1 MRGLFYKEARSLWQ
15 YGRSYILMVVIF
27 FALSM
32 ANGTQSASGVMWLL
46 YPVFLL
52 ASLPASLLS
61 ADEKDGWMVYC
72 DTLPVTRRQI
82 VTAKY
87 IACAVLAAA
96 VTLLAMAAAVLRGQ
110 TDPLY
115 REQVGSCREFK
126 LVSSM
131 TDGYLMVA
139 EGKADVCICSTG
151 SAKLYAEANGGLAIP
166 DFAFQVNADMQGTRV
181 GMPVGADSLTEFVNG
196 CIDELQEA
204 GQLEAWYQSAVEYA
218 ESLGLE

>member
-1 MRGLFYKEARSLWQ
+1 M
-15 YGRSYILMVVIF
+15 
-27 FALSM
+27 
-32 ANGTQSASGVMWLL
+32 
-46 YPVFLL
+46 
-52 ASLPASLLS
+52 
-61 ADEKDGWMVYC
+61 
-72 DTLPVTRRQI
+72 
-82 VTAKY
+82 
-87 IACAVLAAA
+87 
-96 VTLLAMAAAVLRGQ
+96 
-110 TDPLY
+110 
-115 REQVGSCREFK
+115 
-126 LVSSM
+126 SSM

-166 DFAFQVNADMQGTRV
+166 DFAFPVNADMQGTRV

>member
-52 ASLPASLLS
+52 ASLPASLLN
-61 ADEKDGWMVYC
+61 ADEKDGWMMYC

-82 VTAKY
+82 VTVKY

-96 VTLLAMAAAVLRGQ
+96 VTLLAMATAVLHGQ
-110 TDPLY
+110 ADPLY
-115 REQVGSCREFK
+115 REQVASMLPLMPMTGLAAPALMFPAMFK
-126 LVSSM
+126 YGAVKGRTVFLAVVVLMGACCAVLV
-131 TDGYLMVA
+131 TTGEP
-139 EGKADVCICSTG
+139 EGQAWSFPLGLVI
-151 SAKLYAEANGGLAIP
+151 GLAI
-166 DFAFQVNADMQGTRV
+166 FAASWALSVKWFEQR
-181 GMPVGADSLTEFVNG
+181 
-196 CIDELQEA
+196 EL
-204 GQLEAWYQSAVEYA
+204 
-218 ESLGLE
+218 